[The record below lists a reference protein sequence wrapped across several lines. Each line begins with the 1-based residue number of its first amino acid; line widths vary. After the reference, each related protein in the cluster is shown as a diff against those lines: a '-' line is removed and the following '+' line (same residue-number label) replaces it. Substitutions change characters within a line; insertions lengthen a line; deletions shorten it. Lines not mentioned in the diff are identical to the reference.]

1 MNIKKDFYQLLLEKD
16 EYIEIKDIAEKFQVS
31 SRTIY
36 NYLNHLESMLEG
48 RGLLIER
55 KSGKG
60 ILLKGSTEQKKN
72 LEKEL
77 LKDLDLSTEGRRQV
91 IFEDLLMRE
100 KTVSINTLSERFFV
114 SRSSIVNDL
123 NYVEKKLKKYNLK
136 LSKTISGTCAG
147 GNEVKIREA
156 QKQYILKQVDESISK
171 EADTIDLVSRI
182 MLQYTRQEYLD
193 EAKNAIRFCE
203 EQLRFQLNLVYYM
216 QFYVSLAIYFERLRN
231 KHYVLEQNTKLLAI
245 ELYEFRTY
253 PVAVQICEK
262 IKENGIAV
270 PQEEIDYL
278 NNMIS
283 AVYKDDNN
291 VNSTSNTQ
299 SIEMIVK
306 HMIDSLKDVFQTD
319 FSKDHLLINGLTKH
333 IEGMINRVKCNIKIS
348 NPYMSQIKKQYAALY
363 SMVALAST
371 EIEHYFNITLSDD
384 EISFILIYFQAAVER
399 ANMSKKI
406 IIIVD
411 KIDPYATLLQSR
423 IRKSIVMFD
432 VMEIVEKNKIEKEYI
447 NEFDFAVTTMKM
459 DGILIPNIQVSL
471 SLSDEELENVNKM
484 YFKSFKVDFNSNFT
498 LMIECLSPENLFLHK
513 EYTNVEECLKEAC
526 DILED
531 QGCVDEH
538 FFDSV
543 MRRER
548 LAPTNVVDGV
558 AMPHG
563 LDKNVKKNRITLI
576 TLDHPIAWG
585 DKKVDIIILLAIN
598 FINKSNT
605 QKLLSELYFCI
616 SDKEKLMQLRQCHK
630 YVDVIRLLI

>member
-1 MNIKKDFYQLLLEKD
+1 MNIKKDFYTLLLEKD
-16 EYIEIKDIAEKFQVS
+16 DYVEIKDAAEKFQVS

-36 NYLNHLESMLEG
+36 NYLNHLESMLDD
-48 RGLLIER
+48 RDLRIER

-60 ILLKGSTEQKKN
+60 ILLKGTSEEKQQ

-91 IFEDLLMRE
+91 IFEDLLMRG
-100 KTVSINTLSERFFV
+100 KTVSINSLSERFYV

-123 NYVEKKLKKYNLK
+123 NYVEKELKKYQLN
-136 LSKTISGTCAG
+136 LSKTISGTCVG
-147 GNEVKIREA
+147 GDEVKVREA
-156 QKQYILKQVDESISK
+156 QKQYILKQVDEGISK
-171 EADTIDLVSRI
+171 ETDTIRFVSKI
-182 MLQYTRQEYLD
+182 MLQYTSQKYLE
-193 EAKNAIRFCE
+193 EAKTTIHFCE
-203 EQLRFQLNLVYYM
+203 EQLKFQLNLVYYM
-216 QFYVSLAIYFERLRN
+216 QLYVSLVIYFNRLSRQQ
-231 KHYVLEQNTKLLAI
+231 YIFEQSTKLLAI

-253 PVAVQICEK
+253 PAVLQICEK
-262 IKENGIAV
+262 MKERGIHV

-291 VNSTSNTQ
+291 VNGTSNAEN
-299 SIEMIVK
+299 IEMIVN
-306 HMIDSLKDVFQTD
+306 HMVNSLKDVFQTD
-319 FSKDHLLINGLTKH
+319 FSKDHLLINELSKH
-333 IEGMINRVKCNIKIS
+333 IEGMVNRVQCNIKIS
-348 NPYMSQIKKQYAALY
+348 NPYISQIKKQYAALY

-371 EIEHYFNITLSDD
+371 EIEHYFNITLSED

-411 KIDPYATLLQSR
+411 KIDPYATLLQSK

-432 VMEIVEKNKIEKEYI
+432 VMEIVEKNKIETEYI

-459 DGILIPNIQVSL
+459 EGISIPNIQVSL

-484 YFKSFKVDFNSNFT
+484 YFKSFKVDFNSNFA
-498 LMIECLSPENLFLHK
+498 LMIECLNPENLFLHK
-513 EYTNVEECLKEAC
+513 EYTSMEECLKEAC
-526 DILED
+526 DILQE
-531 QGCVDEH
+531 QGCVDEY
-538 FFDSV
+538 FFDAV

-576 TLDHPIAWG
+576 TLDHPFAWG
-585 DKKVDIIILLAIN
+585 DKKVDIIILLAVN

-605 QKLLSELYFCI
+605 QRLLSELYFFI
-616 SDKEKLMQLRQCHK
+616 SDKEKLAQLRQCHK
-630 YVDVIRLLI
+630 YADVIRLLL